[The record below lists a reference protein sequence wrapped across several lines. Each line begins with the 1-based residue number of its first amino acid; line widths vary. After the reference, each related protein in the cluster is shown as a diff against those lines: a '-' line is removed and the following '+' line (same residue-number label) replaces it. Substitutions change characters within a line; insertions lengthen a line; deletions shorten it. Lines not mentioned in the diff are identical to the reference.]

1 MISPRPVQ
9 NGRQSLFSFAVVGVV
24 CLALAPVARPQANS
38 SGPAAGA
45 PPASSS
51 TPREAAPPS
60 TPPPSAPPAAAV
72 PSAPLPPL
80 AGALDLLRDG
90 KLDEAADAYHEIA
103 ASGTGTDVPAAFA
116 GLARVYLK
124 QKDISGAYT
133 AAAKAVEF
141 GPSFPDAHVA
151 LGEVYFREAKL
162 AEAEKEWI
170 NVINSGHPAAR
181 AYLGLYRI
189 SHATSNYKSAKDRL
203 DRAHQLDPDDPEIT
217 RLWILTQVRQ
227 DRASHLEIPSENAKQ
242 LFGACELASKADST
256 EIKLERLGQDS
267 KSFRAYG
274 LDVKLNGVPAHL
286 MVDTGAHG
294 ILIDRRIAEKAGVT
308 RIVDAKTGGIG
319 DAGDVAGYIA
329 AAKTIQ
335 IGSLEFHD
343 CAVDV
348 YGKRS
353 VQGDDGLIGAHVF
366 ESFLVDLDFPDAKL
380 RLSQLPAIPST
391 TPGPATLQT
400 HTTETA
406 ALHDR
411 YIAPEMKSYTRI
423 YRFGHMLLIPTSL
436 NDSPPRLFLIDT
448 GGWDNMVTPQLA
460 RETTKVRHDE
470 YDRVTGLSGN
480 VKNLYTVDHAKI
492 RFAQFQQEREDL
504 TSFDMTSMS
513 NSAGT
518 EISGSLGFV
527 MLWLLDI
534 KIDYRDGLVDFTYD
548 ANRFH

>member
-9 NGRQSLFSFAVVGVV
+9 NGRQSLFSFVVVGVV

-38 SGPAAGA
+38 SGSAAGA

-60 TPPPSAPPAAAV
+60 TPPPSAAPAAAV

-90 KLDEAADAYHEIA
+90 KLDEAADAYHEIT

-329 AAKTIQ
+329 AAKSIQ

-353 VQGDDGLIGAHVF
+353 VQGDDGLIGADVF

-380 RLSQLPAIPST
+380 RLSQLPAVPST
-391 TPGPATLQT
+391 TPAPATLQT

-470 YDRVTGLSGN
+470 YDRVTGLRGN

-548 ANRFH
+548 DKRFH

>member
-1 MISPRPVQ
+1 MTSTRPVQ
-9 NGRQSLFSFAVVGVV
+9 NGSQSLFSFVVVGVF
-24 CLALAPVARPQANS
+24 CPALAPLARPQANS
-38 SGPAAGA
+38 SGPAAGS
-45 PPASSS
+45 PPASTS
-51 TPREAAPPS
+51 TPHEAAPAN
-60 TPPPSAPPAAAV
+60 TPPPSAPTAAAV
-72 PSAPLPPL
+72 PSAPPSPL
-80 AGALDLLRDG
+80 AVALDLLRDG
-90 KLDEAADAYHEIA
+90 KLDEAADAYKEVV

-116 GLARVYLK
+116 GLARVSLK
-124 QKDISGAYT
+124 QRDIPGAYT
-133 AAAKAVEF
+133 AAAKAVEL
-141 GPSFPDAHVA
+141 GPNFPDAHVA
-151 LGEVYFREAKL
+151 LGEVYFRQAKL

-170 NVINSGHPAAR
+170 NVINSGHPTGR

-203 DRAHQLDPDDPEIT
+203 DRAHQLDPDDPEIS
-217 RLWILTQVRQ
+217 RLWILTKVRQ
-227 DRASHLEIPSENAKQ
+227 DIAGHLVTPTDGTKPPG
-242 LFGACELASKADST
+242 GACELATKAEST
-256 EIKLERLGQDS
+256 EIKLERLGADS
-267 KSFRAYG
+267 IKFRAYG
-274 LDVKLNGVPAHL
+274 LDVKFNGVSAHL

-294 ILIDRRIAEKAGVT
+294 IIIDRRIAEKAGVT
-308 RIVDAKTGGIG
+308 RIVDTKTGGIG
-319 DAGDVAGYIA
+319 DTGDVAGYIA

-353 VQGDDGLIGAHVF
+353 VQGDDGLIGADVF

-380 RLSQLPAIPST
+380 RLSQLPAIPSA
-391 TPGPATLQT
+391 TPVPATLQT

-504 TSFDMTSMS
+504 TAFDMTSMS

-534 KIDYRDGLVDFTYD
+534 KIDYRDGLVNFTYD
-548 ANRFH
+548 DKRFH